1 MAIGKDFWETA
12 HRGNTGWLTG
22 TSFESLLKQFALTLS
37 DIQGK
42 KVLEIGVGRGH
53 CTESFKEFAGELYC
67 CDISEGALDK
77 VRSMAKEVYQTT
89 NISQAP
95 TVDLAIS
102 HLVFVHCTGDEML
115 RIINGVNLTEN
126 GRFMFQVSG
135 LKDGILTTQAKE
147 KLVDDGSHFFRS
159 VEETKEIIARSNKEF
174 VSMIGPNDILHE
186 GWFDHQW
193 YYVTVQNKNLMA

>member
-1 MAIGKDFWETA
+1 MAIGKDFWEA
-12 HRGNTGWLTG
+12 EHSGNTGWLTG

-53 CTESFKEFAGELYC
+53 CTESFKEFAGKLYC

-102 HLVFVHCTGDEML
+102 HLVFVHCTDDEML
-115 RIINGVNLTEN
+115 RIINGVNLTDS
-126 GRFMFQVSG
+126 GRFMFQCSG
-135 LKDGILTTQAKE
+135 LINGVLTEQAKTI
-147 KLVDDGSHFFRS
+147 LVDDGSHFFRS
-159 VEETKEIIARSNKEF
+159 IEETKEIIARSNKQF
-174 VSMIGPNDILHE
+174 VSIIGPNDINHA
-186 GWFDHQW
+186 GWFDHEW
-193 YYVTVQNKNLMA
+193 YYVTVENKI

>member
-1 MAIGKDFWETA
+1 
-12 HRGNTGWLTG
+12 
-22 TSFESLLKQFALTLS
+22 
-37 DIQGK
+37 
-42 KVLEIGVGRGH
+42 
-53 CTESFKEFAGELYC
+53 
-67 CDISEGALDK
+67 
-77 VRSMAKEVYQTT
+77 
-89 NISQAP
+89 
-95 TVDLAIS
+95 
-102 HLVFVHCTGDEML
+102 ML

-159 VEETKEIIARSNKEF
+159 IEETKEIIARSNKEF

>member
-1 MAIGKDFWETA
+1 MAIGKDFWETE

-22 TSFESLLKQFALTLS
+22 TSFESLLKQFALALS

-77 VRSMAKEVYQTT
+77 VRSMAKEVYQTAD
-89 NISQAP
+89 IAQAP
-95 TVDLAIS
+95 QVDLAIA
-102 HLVFVHCTGDEML
+102 HLVFVHCTDDEML
-115 RIINGVNLTEN
+115 RLINDIKLNEG

-135 LKDGILTTQAKE
+135 LKDGILTDQAKTT
-147 KLVDDGSHFFRS
+147 LVDDGSHFFRS
-159 VEETKEIIARSNKEF
+159 IEETKDIINRSNKEF
-174 VSMIGPNDILHE
+174 VSIVGPNDILHA
-186 GWFDHQW
+186 GWFDHEW
-193 YYVTVQNKNLMA
+193 YYITVQNKI

>member
-1 MAIGKDFWETA
+1 MAIGKDFWETE

-22 TSFESLLKQFALTLS
+22 TSFESLLQQFALALS
-37 DIQGK
+37 NIQGK

-77 VRSMAKEVYQTT
+77 VRSMAKEVYQTAD
-89 NISQAP
+89 ISQAP

-102 HLVFVHCTGDEML
+102 HLVFVHCTDNEML
-115 RIINGVNLTEN
+115 RIINDINLTEG

-135 LKDGILTTQAKE
+135 LKDSILTDQAKTT
-147 KLVDDGSHFFRS
+147 LVDDGSHFFRS
-159 VEETKEIIARSNKEF
+159 IEETKDIINRSNKEF
-174 VSMIGPNDILHE
+174 VSIVGPNDILHA
-186 GWFDHQW
+186 GWFDHEW
-193 YYVTVQNKNLMA
+193 YYITVQNKI

>member
-1 MAIGKDFWETA
+1 MVIGKDFWETE

-77 VRSMAKEVYQTT
+77 VRSMAKEVYQTAD
-89 NISQAP
+89 IVQAP
-95 TVDLAIS
+95 QVDLAIS
-102 HLVFVHCTGDEML
+102 HLVFVHCTDDEML
-115 RIINGVNLTEN
+115 RLINDINLNEG

-135 LKDGILTTQAKE
+135 LKDGILTDQAKTT
-147 KLVDDGSHFFRS
+147 LVDDGSHFFRS
-159 VEETKEIIARSNKEF
+159 IEETKDIINRSNKEF
-174 VSMIGPNDILHE
+174 VSIVGPNDILHA
-186 GWFDHQW
+186 GWFDHEW
-193 YYVTVQNKNLMA
+193 YYITVQNKI

>member
-1 MAIGKDFWETA
+1 MAIGKDFWEA
-12 HRGNTGWLTG
+12 EHSGNTGWLTG
-22 TSFESLLKQFALTLS
+22 TSFESLLQQFALALS

-77 VRSMAKEVYQTT
+77 VRSMAKEVYQTAD
-89 NISQAP
+89 IAQAP

-102 HLVFVHCTGDEML
+102 HLVFVHCTDDEML
-115 RIINGVNLTEN
+115 RIINGVNLTDS
-126 GRFMFQVSG
+126 GRFMFQCSG
-135 LKDGILTTQAKE
+135 LINGVLTEQAKTI
-147 KLVDDGSHFFRS
+147 LVDDSSHFFRS
-159 VEETKEIIARSNKEF
+159 IEETKEIIARSNKQF
-174 VSMIGPNDILHE
+174 VSIIGPNDINHA

-193 YYVTVQNKNLMA
+193 YYVTVENKI

>member
-1 MAIGKDFWETA
+1 MMVIGKDFWETE

-77 VRSMAKEVYQTT
+77 VRSMAKEVYQTAD
-89 NISQAP
+89 IVQAP
-95 TVDLAIS
+95 QVDLAIS
-102 HLVFVHCTGDEML
+102 HLVFVHCTDDEML
-115 RIINGVNLTEN
+115 RLINDINLNEG

-135 LKDGILTTQAKE
+135 LKNGILTDQAKTT
-147 KLVDDGSHFFRS
+147 LVDDGSHFFRS
-159 VEETKEIIARSNKEF
+159 IEETKDIINRSNKEF
-174 VSMIGPNDILHE
+174 VSIVGPNDILHA
-186 GWFDHQW
+186 GWFDHEW
-193 YYVTVQNKNLMA
+193 YYITVQNKI